1 MFRKKIC
8 LILMSLLLFF
18 SCKQGINDTGL
29 NQNEG
34 TGSTEISMFFPD
46 YMAKAN
52 GRVVASQTKKVK
64 FSYYNKKTE
73 LWVNHSTIDLS
84 AAEKQP
90 VLEGSLNIVGYIY
103 TFSFEKIPTSNYAA
117 GEFKVELLDEA
128 GNILTEGKN
137 AEPVGILMG
146 ETSEAKFYTVPVS
159 AVASEGSLKI
169 DEMKFLKKEFYVG
182 KQYKLTVNI
191 NENVESYPDIV
202 IFNKD
207 GTYKEYYIV
216 DSAEEATIDFGDVT
230 EDTFV
235 YIGIFADDG
244 DTSYT
249 LDFIEEGAIEG
260 SENFESFNKV
270 GFGKDGEIDSSFAKS
285 GSPSPV
291 MKSNVGDADGDGY
304 AVYFD
309 FKYLRDGES
318 SLKRTIL
325 LNEKSLLSFSVKTD
339 IFEKY
344 DGVFKFYVDG
354 EEKESFAGMN
364 GSWIDINC
372 VISEGSHELEW
383 RAEGVSSSYTT
394 GITNSVLLD
403 NLKLSKA
410 PESLSSFSQN
420 FDEELDGNW
429 SVNGLAASVI
439 ESDPIF
445 AEWAQYG
452 DALEDSHGKVFK
464 LSTYDGSRTGD
475 SLLKISNISNS
486 VDSAISFDYRLDLC
500 DSNSFTVYVDD
511 EVKFSTTGYG
521 EGWRKGSI
529 NLSAGNHVVEFKA
542 KTDGYYSPGMTNSVY
557 LDNISLVPDTTES
570 VGIYPKGNQETFVN
584 GNTIQFTANAL
595 RSDNSIRSD
604 RDVSW
609 SCTGGTIT
617 QDGLFTPG
625 STSGTYTVTASV
637 DGKQASNSTV
647 IVHGENYLED
657 SVTINGTTFTGYN
670 GSTTSFDTRTI
681 SFEIAPSGSSFEADG
696 FFVLKGK
703 VTNSDTQNHAI
714 ILIKSG
720 DYETYY
726 LLKDEFYERIWLR
739 FGNTNEY
746 TVIVGDMISINFSG
760 ECYMG
765 SNYYPSK
772 TWTVTNTSPIATE
785 EAVYLL
791 PSYFCQGDNFIVS
804 NTINAILAE
813 LPQDATVGQKL
824 QALHDWQ
831 IHALHYDNVTL
842 NHSNR
847 RKLQDAV
854 SVLKNAMA
862 VCEGYANLYAC
873 FARAIGVKTKFQ
885 ASNSMNHA
893 WVQCY
898 YNNEWKLVDVT
909 WDDPVDNESDSNT
922 EKNPYAE
929 NYNYFLISLNGV
941 DGDHYGDVTAS
952 GRSAIKPTQPLRF
965 FGPDGWY

>member
-137 AEPVGILMG
+137 VEPVGILMG

-291 MKSNVGDADGDGY
+291 MKSNVEDADEDGY

-309 FKYLRDGES
+309 FKYLKNGES
-318 SLKRTIL
+318 SLKRTIT

-354 EEKESFAGMN
+354 EEKEMFVGMN
-364 GSWIDINC
+364 GSWIDVNC
-372 VISEGSHELEW
+372 VISEGRHELEW
-383 RAEGVSSSYTT
+383 RAEGVSSYCTS

-403 NLKLSKA
+403 NLRLSKA
-410 PESLSSFSQN
+410 PEFLSSFSQN

-429 SVNGLAASVI
+429 SVNGLSASVI

-452 DALEDSHGKVFK
+452 DALEDSHGKIFK

-486 VDSAISFDYRLDLC
+486 VDSAISFDYRLDLWT
-500 DSNSFTVYVDD
+500 SNSFTVYVDD

-570 VGIYPKGNQETFVN
+570 VGIYPKGKQETFVN

-595 RSDNSIRSD
+595 RSDNSIRSV

-657 SVTINGTTFTGYN
+657 SVTINGTTFTGYS
-670 GSTTSFDTRTI
+670 GSTTSFDTGTI

-703 VTNSDTQNHAI
+703 VTNPKTQNHAI
-714 ILIKSG
+714 IVIKSG
-720 DYETYY
+720 DYETSY

-739 FGNTNEY
+739 FGNTNGY
-746 TVIVGDMISINFSG
+746 TVIVGDMKTITFSG

-765 SNYYPSK
+765 CSYDYSK
-772 TWTVTNTSPIATE
+772 TWTVTNTSSVQDAE
-785 EAVYLL
+785 YLL

-831 IHALHYDNVTL
+831 IHALHYDNVSL
-842 NHSNR
+842 NHSSQ

-854 SVLKNAMA
+854 SVLKNEMA

-873 FARAIGVKTKFQ
+873 FARAIGVKTRYQ
-885 ASNSMNHA
+885 ASSRMNHG

-909 WDDPVDNESDSNT
+909 WDDPVASNSDSYT

-929 NYNYFLISLNGV
+929 NYKYFLIGLTGV
-941 DGDHYGDVTAS
+941 NEDHHDDVTDP

>member
-18 SCKQGINDTGL
+18 SCKQGINDTDFT
-29 NQNEG
+29 QNEG

-73 LWVNHSTIDLS
+73 LWVNHSTIDLNE
-84 AAEKQP
+84 AEKQP
-90 VLEGSLNIVGYIY
+90 VLEESLIVGYIY
-103 TFSFEKIPTSNYAA
+103 TFSFERIPTSNYAA

-291 MKSNVGDADGDGY
+291 MKSNVEDADEDGY

-318 SLKRTIL
+318 SLKRTII

-339 IFEKY
+339 IYEQY
-344 DGVFKFYVDG
+344 DGFFKFYIDG
-354 EEKESFAGMN
+354 EEKESFVGMN
-364 GSWIDINC
+364 GSWIDVNC
-372 VISEGSHELEW
+372 VISEGRHELEW
-383 RAEGVSSSYTT
+383 RAEGVERNWTS

-429 SVNGLAASVI
+429 SVNGLSASVI
-439 ESDPIF
+439 ENDPIF
-445 AEWAQYG
+445 AAWAQYG
-452 DALEDSHGKVFK
+452 DALEDSHGKIFK
-464 LSTYDGSRTGD
+464 LSTYNGAASGN
-475 SLLKISNISNS
+475 SALKISNITTT
-486 VDSAISFDYRLDLC
+486 VDSAISFDYRLDLWT
-500 DSNSFTVYVDD
+500 SNSFTVYVDD
-511 EVKFSTTGYG
+511 EEKYSTTGYG

-529 NLSAGNHVVEFKA
+529 YLSAGNHTVEFKA
-542 KTDGYYSPGMTNSVY
+542 DSDGYYLPSLRNAVY

-570 VGIYPKGNQETFVN
+570 VGIYPKGKQETFVN

-604 RDVSW
+604 RDISW

-625 STSGTYTVTASV
+625 STPGTYTVTASV

-657 SVTINGTTFTGYN
+657 SVTINGTTFTGYS
-670 GSTTSFDTRTI
+670 GSTTSCNTSTI

-703 VTNSDTQNHAI
+703 VTNSATQNHAI

-765 SNYYPSK
+765 SRYYPSK
-772 TWTVTNTSPIATE
+772 TWTVTNTSPISTE

-898 YNNEWKLVDVT
+898 YNNGWKLVDVT
-909 WDDPVDNESDSNT
+909 WDDPVDNYSDSNT

-941 DGDHYGDVTAS
+941 DGDHYGDVTAP

>member
-18 SCKQGINDTGL
+18 SCKQGIDDTGL
-29 NQNEG
+29 NQ
-34 TGSTEISMFFPD
+34 P
-46 YMAKAN
+46 
-52 GRVVASQTKKVK
+52 
-64 FSYYNKKTE
+64 
-73 LWVNHSTIDLS
+73 
-84 AAEKQP
+84 
-90 VLEGSLNIVGYIY
+90 
-103 TFSFEKIPTSNYAA
+103 
-117 GEFKVELLDEA
+117 
-128 GNILTEGKN
+128 
-137 AEPVGILMG
+137 
-146 ETSEAKFYTVPVS
+146 
-159 AVASEGSLKI
+159 
-169 DEMKFLKKEFYVG
+169 
-182 KQYKLTVNI
+182 
-191 NENVESYPDIV
+191 
-202 IFNKD
+202 
-207 GTYKEYYIV
+207 
-216 DSAEEATIDFGDVT
+216 
-230 EDTFV
+230 
-235 YIGIFADDG
+235 
-244 DTSYT
+244 
-249 LDFIEEGAIEG
+249 
-260 SENFESFNKV
+260 ENFESFNKV

-291 MKSNVGDADGDGY
+291 MKSNVEDADEDGY

-309 FKYLRDGES
+309 FKYLKNGES
-318 SLKRTIL
+318 SLKRTIT

-354 EEKESFAGMN
+354 EEKESFVGMN

-372 VISEGSHELEW
+372 VISKGRHELEW

-403 NLKLSKA
+403 NLRLSKA
-410 PESLSSFSQN
+410 PESLSSFSQK

-429 SVNGLAASVI
+429 SVNGLSASVI
-439 ESDPIF
+439 ENDPIY
-445 AEWAQYG
+445 ASWAQYG
-452 DALEDSHGKVFK
+452 DALEDSHGKIFK
-464 LSTYDGSRTGD
+464 LSTYNGAASGN
-475 SLLKISNISNS
+475 SALKISNITTT
-486 VDSAISFDYRLDLC
+486 VDSAISFDYRLDLWT
-500 DSNSFTVYVDD
+500 SNSFTVYVDD
-511 EVKFSTTGYG
+511 EEKYSTTGYG

-529 NLSAGNHVVEFKA
+529 YLSAGNHTVEFKA
-542 KTDGYYSPGMTNSVY
+542 DSDGYYSPSLRNAVY
-557 LDNISLVPDTTES
+557 LDNISLVSDTTES

-647 IVHGENYLED
+647 IVHGENYLEE
-657 SVTINGTTFTGYN
+657 SVTINGTTFTGYS

-681 SFEIAPSGSSFEADG
+681 SFEIAPSDSSFEADG

-703 VTNSDTQNHAI
+703 VTNSETQNHAI

-746 TVIVGDMISINFSG
+746 TVIVGDMVSINFSG

-765 SNYYPSK
+765 SSYYYSK
-772 TWTVTNTSPIATE
+772 TWTVTNTSPISTE

-842 NHSNR
+842 NHNNR

-898 YNNEWKLVDVT
+898 YNKEWKLVDVT
-909 WDDPVDNESDSNT
+909 WDDPVDNESDSYT

-941 DGDHYGDVTAS
+941 DGDHYGDVTAP

>member
-18 SCKQGINDTGL
+18 SCKQGINDTDL
-29 NQNEG
+29 TQNEG

-64 FSYYNKKTE
+64 FSYYNKKTG
-73 LWVNHSTIDLS
+73 LWVNHSTIDLNE
-84 AAEKQP
+84 AEKQP
-90 VLEGSLNIVGYIY
+90 VLEESLIVGYIY

-146 ETSEAKFYTVPVS
+146 EISEAKFYTVPVS

-169 DEMKFLKKEFYVG
+169 GEMKFLKKEFYVG

-207 GTYKEYYIV
+207 GTYKEYYVV

-270 GFGKDGEIDSSFAKS
+270 GFGKDGKIDSSFATS

-291 MKSNVGDADGDGY
+291 MNSNVGDADGDGY

-309 FKYLRDGES
+309 FKYLDDGES
-318 SLKRTIL
+318 SLKRTII

-339 IFEKY
+339 IYEGY

-354 EEKESFAGMN
+354 KEKESFVGKN
-364 GSWIDINC
+364 GSWIIDVNC
-372 VISEGSHELEW
+372 VISEGRHELEW
-383 RAEGVSSSYTT
+383 RAEGVSSYCTS

-403 NLKLSKA
+403 NLRLSKA

-429 SVNGLAASVI
+429 SVNGLSASVI

-452 DALEDSHGKVFK
+452 DALEDSHGKIFK

-486 VDSAISFDYRLDLC
+486 VDSAISFDYRLDLWT
-500 DSNSFTVYVDD
+500 SNSFTVYVDD

-647 IVHGENYLED
+647 IVHGENYLEE
-657 SVTINGTTFTGYN
+657 SVTINGTTFTGYS
-670 GSTTSFDTRTI
+670 GSTTSFDTSTI
-681 SFEIAPSGSSFEADG
+681 SFDIAPSDSSFEADG

-703 VTNSDTQNHAI
+703 VTNSATQNHAI

-765 SNYYPSK
+765 SSYYLSK
-772 TWTVTNTSPIATE
+772 TWTVTNTSPISTE

-831 IHALHYDNVTL
+831 NHALHYDNVSF
-842 NHSNR
+842 NHSNQ

-909 WDDPVDNESDSNT
+909 WDDPVDNESDSYT

-929 NYNYFLISLNGV
+929 NYKYFLISLNGV
-941 DGDHYGDVTAS
+941 DGDHYGDVTAP

>member
-18 SCKQGINDTGL
+18 SCKQGIDDTGL
-29 NQNEG
+29 NQ
-34 TGSTEISMFFPD
+34 P
-46 YMAKAN
+46 
-52 GRVVASQTKKVK
+52 
-64 FSYYNKKTE
+64 
-73 LWVNHSTIDLS
+73 
-84 AAEKQP
+84 
-90 VLEGSLNIVGYIY
+90 
-103 TFSFEKIPTSNYAA
+103 
-117 GEFKVELLDEA
+117 
-128 GNILTEGKN
+128 
-137 AEPVGILMG
+137 
-146 ETSEAKFYTVPVS
+146 
-159 AVASEGSLKI
+159 
-169 DEMKFLKKEFYVG
+169 
-182 KQYKLTVNI
+182 
-191 NENVESYPDIV
+191 
-202 IFNKD
+202 
-207 GTYKEYYIV
+207 
-216 DSAEEATIDFGDVT
+216 
-230 EDTFV
+230 
-235 YIGIFADDG
+235 
-244 DTSYT
+244 
-249 LDFIEEGAIEG
+249 
-260 SENFESFNKV
+260 ENFESFNKV
-270 GFGKDGEIDSSFAKS
+270 GFGKDGKIDSSFAKS

-291 MKSNVGDADGDGY
+291 MKSNVEDADGDGY

-309 FKYLRDGES
+309 FKYLDDGDS

-354 EEKESFAGMN
+354 KEKESFVGIN

-372 VISEGSHELEW
+372 VISKGRHELEW
-383 RAEGVSSSYTT
+383 RAEGVSSYCTS

-403 NLKLSKA
+403 NLRLSKA

-429 SVNGLAASVI
+429 SVNGLSASVI

-486 VDSAISFDYRLDLC
+486 VDSAISFDYRLDLWT
-500 DSNSFTVYVDD
+500 SNSFTVYVDD
-511 EVKFSTTGYG
+511 EEKFSTTGYG

-529 NLSAGNHVVEFKA
+529 YLSAGNHVVEFKA

-625 STSGTYTVTASV
+625 STSGTYIVTASV

-647 IVHGENYLED
+647 IVHGENYLEN
-657 SVTINGTTFTGYN
+657 SVTINGTTFTGYR
-670 GSTTSFDTRTI
+670 GPTTSCNTNTI

-703 VTNSDTQNHAI
+703 VTNPDTQNHAI
-714 ILIKSG
+714 IQIQSG

-765 SNYYPSK
+765 SSYYPSK
-772 TWTVTNTSPIATE
+772 TWTVTNTSPISTE
-785 EAVYLL
+785 EAIYLL

-842 NHSNR
+842 NHNNR

-898 YNNEWKLVDVT
+898 YNNGWKLVDVT
-909 WDDPVDNESDSNT
+909 WDDPVDNYSDSNT

-941 DGDHYGDVTAS
+941 DGDHYGDVTAP

>member
-1 MFRKKIC
+1 M
-8 LILMSLLLFF
+8 
-18 SCKQGINDTGL
+18 
-29 NQNEG
+29 
-34 TGSTEISMFFPD
+34 
-46 YMAKAN
+46 
-52 GRVVASQTKKVK
+52 
-64 FSYYNKKTE
+64 
-73 LWVNHSTIDLS
+73 
-84 AAEKQP
+84 
-90 VLEGSLNIVGYIY
+90 
-103 TFSFEKIPTSNYAA
+103 
-117 GEFKVELLDEA
+117 
-128 GNILTEGKN
+128 
-137 AEPVGILMG
+137 
-146 ETSEAKFYTVPVS
+146 
-159 AVASEGSLKI
+159 
-169 DEMKFLKKEFYVG
+169 
-182 KQYKLTVNI
+182 
-191 NENVESYPDIV
+191 
-202 IFNKD
+202 
-207 GTYKEYYIV
+207 
-216 DSAEEATIDFGDVT
+216 
-230 EDTFV
+230 
-235 YIGIFADDG
+235 DDG
-244 DTSYT
+244 D
-249 LDFIEEGAIEG
+249 
-260 SENFESFNKV
+260 
-270 GFGKDGEIDSSFAKS
+270 
-285 GSPSPV
+285 
-291 MKSNVGDADGDGY
+291 
-304 AVYFD
+304 
-309 FKYLRDGES
+309 S

-339 IFEKY
+339 IYEGY
-344 DGVFKFYVDG
+344 DGIFKFYVDG
-354 EEKESFAGMN
+354 KEKESFVGIN
-364 GSWIDINC
+364 GSWIDVNC
-372 VISEGSHELEW
+372 VISEGRHELEW
-383 RAEGVSSSYTT
+383 RAEGVSSYCTS

-403 NLKLSKA
+403 NLRLSKA

-429 SVNGLAASVI
+429 SVNGLSASVI

-452 DALEDSHGKVFK
+452 DALEDSHGKIFK

-486 VDSAISFDYRLDLC
+486 VDSAISFDYRLDLWT
-500 DSNSFTVYVDD
+500 SNSFTVYVDD

-657 SVTINGTTFTGYN
+657 SITINGTTFTGYS
-670 GSTTSFDTRTI
+670 GSTTSCKAGSV

-696 FFVLKGK
+696 FFVLKGR
-703 VTNSDTQNHAI
+703 VTNSATQNHAI

-746 TVIVGDMISINFSG
+746 TIIVGDMISINFSG

-765 SNYYPSK
+765 SSYYLSK
-772 TWTVTNTSPIATE
+772 TWTVTNTSPISTE

-909 WDDPVDNESDSNT
+909 WDDPVDNESDSYT

-941 DGDHYGDVTAS
+941 DGDHYGDATAS

>member
-18 SCKQGINDTGL
+18 SCKQGINDTDL
-29 NQNEG
+29 TQNEG

-64 FSYYNKKTE
+64 FSYYNKKTG

-90 VLEGSLNIVGYIY
+90 VLEESLIVGYIY

-207 GTYKEYYIV
+207 GTYKEYYVV

-244 DTSYT
+244 DTSYK

-260 SENFESFNKV
+260 SENFESFNEV

-291 MKSNVGDADGDGY
+291 MKSNVKDSDEDGY

-318 SLKRTIL
+318 SLKRTII
-325 LNEKSLLSFSVKTD
+325 LNEKSLLYFSVKTD
-339 IFEKY
+339 IYEEF

-354 EEKESFAGMN
+354 EEKESFVGMN
-364 GSWIDINC
+364 GSWIDVNC
-372 VISEGSHELEW
+372 VISEGRHELEW
-383 RAEGVSSSYTT
+383 RAEGVEIGYTG

-429 SVNGLAASVI
+429 SVNGLSASVI
-439 ESDPIF
+439 ENDPIF
-445 AEWAQYG
+445 AAWTQYG

-486 VDSAISFDYRLDLC
+486 VDSAISFDYRLDLWT
-500 DSNSFTVYVDD
+500 SNSFTVYVD
-511 EVKFSTTGYG
+511 EEEKYSTTGYG
-521 EGWRKGSI
+521 EGWRNGSI
-529 NLSAGNHVVEFKA
+529 NLSAGNHTVEFKA
-542 KTDGYYSPGMTNSVY
+542 DSDGYYSPSLRNAVY

-657 SVTINGTTFTGYN
+657 SVTINGTTFTGYR
-670 GSTTSFDTRTI
+670 GSTTSFNTNTI

-842 NHSNR
+842 NHSNL

-909 WDDPVDNESDSNT
+909 WDDPVDNYSDSYT

-941 DGDHYGDVTAS
+941 DGDHYGDVTAP